1 MKIPHENTQHYE
13 NLPAGTYAA
22 RCIRFIDLGSHDQTY
37 QGESKGKKRLVLL
50 TFEVPSERMDDGRP
64 FSISKRYTWSMHE
77 KSTLRKHL
85 EAWRGQ
91 KFQPTDFGTFDI
103 RNVLNKECM
112 LSVVEWGDEQRG
124 GTAIDSISKII
135 KGLEVA
141 PAENDIVYFSLDPN
155 EFDAA
160 TLDSLSDNLKET
172 IRQSPEYASV
182 RGGGTRHSSMG
193 ANDGTHYDERNPPP
207 ASDQDYASM
216 SGGY

>member
-1 MKIPHENTQHYE
+1 MKIPQENTQHYE

-91 KFQPTDFGTFDI
+91 KFQPADFGTFDI

-141 PAENDIVYFSLDPN
+141 PAENDIVYFCLDPN

-160 TLDSLSDNLKET
+160 TLDSLSDSLKET
-172 IRQSPEYASV
+172 IRQSPEYASM
-182 RGGGTRHSSMG
+182 RGGGTVHASKPSN
-193 ANDGTHYDERNPPP
+193 AGTYYDKRNPPP